1 MGTRLTYFDR
11 QQIAFYARLKW
22 NAKRI
27 AEAIGK
33 DRTVVWRELQR
44 NRSPHLEYE
53 ADKAHYYS
61 ERRAQKTNRRKLEKY
76 PKLRAYVRRR
86 LGEGWSPEQIA
97 GRLKAHPPPGLAKLA
112 VSHEAIYQFIYEE
125 EPWLYHKLR
134 RKQPVRYQKL
144 GRRKNKASISE
155 RTSIHDR
162 PEEINQRETVGHLES
177 DTVLCRG
184 RKQAISVQYER
195 KIQLVRIHK
204 VQGFNAPETK
214 EALKQTIESLPDQ
227 FVKSITFD
235 NGGEGAKH
243 AELRTEYGLHT
254 YFCDTYSAWQK
265 GGVENMNG
273 LLRQYLP
280 RKTDLAQV
288 TREQIYE
295 IQEKLNNRPRK
306 KLNYLTPNELLAEY
320 KGKMLH

>member
-11 QQIAFYARLKW
+11 QQIAFYSRLKW

-61 ERRAQKTNRRKLEKY
+61 ERRAQRTNRRKLERY

-97 GRLKAHPPPGLAKLA
+97 GRLKAYPPSSLKGL
-112 VSHEAIYQFIYEE
+112 VTSHEAIYQFIYNE

-134 RKQPVRYQKL
+134 RKQPVRYQKQ
-144 GRRKNKASISE
+144 GRRKNKASIPE
-155 RTSIHDR
+155 KVSIHDR
-162 PEEINQRETVGHLES
+162 PEEINQRLEIGHLES
-177 DTVLCRG
+177 DTMLCKG
-184 RKQAISVQYER
+184 RKVAISVQYER
-195 KIQLVRIHK
+195 KMQLVRIHK

-227 FVKSITFD
+227 FVRSITFD
-235 NGGEGAKH
+235 NGGESAKH
-243 AELRTEYGLHT
+243 TELRQEYAVAT
-254 YFCDTYSAWQK
+254 YHCDTYAAWQK

-280 RKTDLAQV
+280 RKTDLTQV
-288 TREQIYE
+288 TREQLYE
-295 IQEKLNNRPRK
+295 IQERLNNRPRK
-306 KLNYLTPNELLAEY
+306 RLNYRSPNELLAEY

>member
-1 MGTRLTYFDR
+1 MGRLTQFDR
-11 QQIAFYARLKW
+11 EQIEYYFRLGMSGRAI
-22 NAKRI
+22 AKQ
-27 AEAIGK
+27 IG
-33 DRTVVWRELQR
+33 RHHSVVERELAR
-44 NRSPHLEYE
+44 NRSPHFVYE
-53 ADKAHYYS
+53 AAKATYFS
-61 ERRAQKTNRRKLEKY
+61 SRRAKKTNKRKLLKSEA
-76 PKLRAYVRRR
+76 LREYVTAR

-97 GRLKAHPPPGLAKLA
+97 GRLKVAPPGGLEKLA
-112 VSHEAIYQFIYEE
+112 VSHEAIYQFIYSE

-144 GRRKNKASISE
+144 GRRKNKASIPE

-162 PEEINQRETVGHLES
+162 PEEINSRTEIGHFEP
-177 DTVLCRG
+177 DTVQCRG
-184 RKQAISVQYER
+184 KKEVLSVQYER
-195 KIQLVRIHK
+195 KTQLLRIHK

-214 EALKQTIESLPDQ
+214 EALRQTIESLPDQ

-243 AELRTEYGLHT
+243 HELRKEYGLHT
-254 YFCDTYSAWQK
+254 YFCDTYAAWQK

-280 RKTDLAQV
+280 RKTDLTQIS
-288 TREQIYE
+288 REQIYE

-306 KLNYLTPNELLAEY
+306 KLNYQTPNELLQEY
-320 KGKMLH
+320 KKVAH